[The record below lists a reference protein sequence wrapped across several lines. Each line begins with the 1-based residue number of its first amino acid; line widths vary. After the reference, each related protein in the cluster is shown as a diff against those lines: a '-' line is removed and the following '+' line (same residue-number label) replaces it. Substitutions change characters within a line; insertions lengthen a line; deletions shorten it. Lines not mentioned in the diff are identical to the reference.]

1 VTVDDLINLGGLQP
15 RQASHDWDA
24 AEAHLNT
31 AIPADFRELVDAGG
45 SGLWFRYI
53 RVFAPDPA
61 LHAQNLL
68 DSAGV
73 FEDVR
78 YFWEDDPET
87 RPGDLLEKSRLIAWA
102 NTEHGEMIFWRVDP
116 GVASENFPI
125 YILDAD
131 YERFERFDLTAT
143 EFMTGLKDGT
153 LESEILSSTFMDF
166 AHPFQAYPPV

>member
-1 VTVDDLINLGGLQP
+1 MTVDDLISLGGLHP
-15 RQASHDWDA
+15 RQASYDWGGV
-24 AEAHLNT
+24 EAHLST
-31 AIPADFRELVDAGG
+31 AIPADYRELVDAGG

-73 FEDVR
+73 FEDVL

-87 RPGDLLEKSRLIAWA
+87 RPGDLLEESRLIAWA

-116 GVASENFPI
+116 GVAPEDFPV

-131 YERFERFDLTAT
+131 YERSERFDMTAT
-143 EFMTGLKDGT
+143 EFMMGLRSGSVV
-153 LESEILSSTFMDF
+153 SEILSSSFIDF
-166 AHPFQAYPPV
+166 TDPFQTYPIF